1 MALQAVLLGQDT
13 FRISSYYLNSN
24 QFICNLKSVAVLH
37 LNKYVQCSESH
48 ISNQNRE
55 PQKVLLYFPLLI
67 ALCKTQ
73 TEQTLHRTIS
83 STQWASPSSLCCKM
97 QPALHP
103 AKVEI
108 GLVGEIPS
116 FLGLALG
123 GGLNGDGRGSAR
135 LNTWSVHMI
144 CTSRV

>member
-55 PQKVLLYFPLLI
+55 PQKVLLYFI

-123 GGLNGDGRGSAR
+123 NNLNKDEHKSTR

-144 CTSRV
+144 CTSHV

>member
-1 MALQAVLLGQDT
+1 MLLSMALQAVLLGQDT

-55 PQKVLLYFPLLI
+55 PQKVLLYFI

-123 GGLNGDGRGSAR
+123 GNLNKDEHKSTR
-135 LNTWSVHMI
+135 LNT
-144 CTSRV
+144 